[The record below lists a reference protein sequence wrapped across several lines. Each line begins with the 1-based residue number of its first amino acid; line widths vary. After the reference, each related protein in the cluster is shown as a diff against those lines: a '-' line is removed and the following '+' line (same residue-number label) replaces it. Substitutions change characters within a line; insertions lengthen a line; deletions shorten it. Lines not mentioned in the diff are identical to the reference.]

1 MPGSLPLNPYNMILL
16 LLFIL
21 LVILGG
27 LLLRRFFA
35 RRKKKGSPFE
45 RTEDL
50 FPGHERNFLRMLD
63 QALGEGYRVF
73 GKIQAGVLLKP
84 KKALTKRDRLAAA
97 EALTGHRFE
106 FVVCRRADLALVG
119 IVEWEKEGSEK
130 KLRSRELWDEV
141 LREAK
146 IPVVRFQPH
155 KTYALEGI
163 KAALAGK
170 ILPLR
175 TQARPA
181 GGEDWQ
187 LGALGRAA
195 AQEEEWLLGRD
206 HQSRAGKK
214 KPERAPSAPDT
225 PTCPLCGSKMLRRRA
240 ANGPHAGA
248 FFWTCSQYPRCPKVI
263 PVKAATRF
271 RQA

>member
-84 KKALTKRDRLAAA
+84 KKSLTKRDRLD
-97 EALTGHRFE
+97 G
-106 FVVCRRADLALVG
+106 RRSTDRPPVRIRGVPAS
-119 IVEWEKEGSEK
+119 GS
-130 KLRSRELWDEV
+130 
-141 LREAK
+141 
-146 IPVVRFQPH
+146 
-155 KTYALEGI
+155 G
-163 KAALAGK
+163 
-170 ILPLR
+170 
-175 TQARPA
+175 AR
-181 GGEDWQ
+181 
-187 LGALGRAA
+187 
-195 AQEEEWLLGRD
+195 RD
-206 HQSRAGKK
+206 R
-214 KPERAPSAPDT
+214 
-225 PTCPLCGSKMLRRRA
+225 
-240 ANGPHAGA
+240 
-248 FFWTCSQYPRCPKVI
+248 
-263 PVKAATRF
+263 
-271 RQA
+271 